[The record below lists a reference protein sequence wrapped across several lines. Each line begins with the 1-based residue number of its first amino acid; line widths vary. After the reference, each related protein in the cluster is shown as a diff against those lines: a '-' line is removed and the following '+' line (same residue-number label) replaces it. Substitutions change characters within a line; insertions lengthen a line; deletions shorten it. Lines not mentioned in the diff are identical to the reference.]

1 MVLFFLDL
9 SARKLEIVGIA
20 AHANGL
26 WMSQIGRN
34 LTNSV
39 DGLLRGK
46 RYLIHYRDPLFTT
59 EFLKMLADAGVT
71 SVKIRARSP
80 NLNAHAERLVRTIK
94 ESCLERLILFG
105 EDSIRKAT
113 AEFVSHCHGE
123 RNHQGRGNVLL
134 FPGPR
139 SKPTKAQEPSA
150 LS

>member
-59 EFLKMLADAGVT
+59 EFLKMPTDAGL
-71 SVKIRARSP
+71 RRSRFRRGAQIGTP
-80 NLNAHAERLVRTIK
+80 HAERFR
-94 ESCLERLILFG
+94 EG
-105 EDSIRKAT
+105 D
-113 AEFVSHCHGE
+113 
-123 RNHQGRGNVLL
+123 
-134 FPGPR
+134 
-139 SKPTKAQEPSA
+139 
-150 LS
+150 